1 MNVQIFE
8 TADCFDAL
16 KTEWSALLAHAA
28 SNTLFLTPEFQANW
42 WKHFGRDGGLRLAA
56 VRDESSALAG
66 IAPLYAEPADT
77 GGRVVVRLLGG
88 VEVTDYCDLI
98 AARGSEE
105 AVIAAVLDA
114 LGARSDW
121 HTLDLRN
128 VPANSP
134 TRTLIAAQAAARG
147 LTVADRV
154 EEVCPVIALGETFDA
169 YLETLDKKQ
178 RHEVRRKMRK
188 AHAEAQ
194 INWYVVGPQHDLD
207 QALTDFIDLQRKSQH
222 DKDSFMTPAMQVYF
236 RDLAHVMLAAGWL
249 ELSFIEVNGQRAA
262 TYFSFAYDNQTL
274 LYNSGYDPQAY
285 AGLSP
290 GIVLLSH
297 LIEHSIE
304 QKRTHFDFLQ
314 GNETYKYRMGAVD
327 THVHMLTVTR
337 P

>member
-1 MNVQIFE
+1 LNVQIFE

-16 KTEWSALLAHAA
+16 KAEWSALLAHTA

-42 WKHFGRDGGLRLAA
+42 WKHFGRDGGLRLAT
-56 VRDESSALAG
+56 VRDETGALAG
-66 IAPLYAEPADT
+66 IAPLYAEPPDT
-77 GGRVVVRLLGG
+77 DGRIVLRLIGG
-88 VEVTDYCDLI
+88 VEVADYCDLI
-98 AARGSEE
+98 VAPGREEDAA
-105 AVIAAVLDA
+105 AAVLDA
-114 LGARSDW
+114 LGARNEW
-121 HTLDLRN
+121 HALDLRN
-128 VPANSP
+128 MPANSP
-134 TRTLIAAQAAARG
+134 TRQLIAAQAAARG
-147 LTVADRV
+147 LSVTERV
-154 EEVCPVIALGETFDA
+154 EEVCPVIPLGETFDA

-194 INWYVVGPQHDLD
+194 INWYMIGAQHDLD
-207 QALTDFIDLQRKSQH
+207 QALSDFIDLQRKSQH
-222 DKDSFMTPAMQVYF
+222 DKDSFMTAPMQAYF
-236 RDLAHVMLAAGWL
+236 RDLARVMLDAGWL

-304 QKRTHFDFLQ
+304 QKRSRFDFLQ